1 MGDGLSMPPHAQH
14 SASEWVAMVKAAE
27 RDGEFFRAYD
37 AARQGLSEHPD
48 DLLLRHRAVLALA
61 RSGAT
66 EQAQTLYRKFGL
78 EGRKETDIPE
88 LEARLLKD
96 VALAAADGPSR
107 GKLLLA
113 AAKRYE
119 AVYRRSGHYY
129 PGINVANLLL
139 LAGQP
144 ERSAAIARR
153 IAAELTT
160 RPTATGEEKFW
171 AAATLVEAH
180 VIGGDMAAARRALP
194 AAREASEGDH
204 ARLSTAARSIHNVCL
219 AKNLP
224 VDWLRAISPPAVIHY
239 AGHIIAAPGAS
250 GRFPATAEPAVA
262 ARIAELLAERNVG
275 FGYGSLA
282 AGADILFAEALLA
295 RGAQLHVLLP
305 FRLDDF
311 IRESVQSAGQQWIK
325 RFKACL
331 ANAKSVRYATEDEYL
346 GDDTLYVYCSR
357 LGMGLAVLASQH
369 LFAPIE
375 QIVVWDRT
383 PAAGT
388 AGTAIDVE
396 IWRETGRPQ
405 TVVPIP
411 SKQGP
416 RPGSQRPKSS
426 SRTAPK
432 STSHPA
438 SNSRRSARA
447 MLFGDLRG
455 FSRLTDRELPIYV
468 KEVLGAIERVRQARR
483 KKVLLANTWGDGL
496 FMVFQRANDAAECAL
511 ALQAA
516 LSRLDLAALG
526 LSVPLSLRIG
536 GHLGPVYETLDP
548 VLGHTNFFGAHVT
561 RAAHIEPVT
570 PPGCVYVTETF
581 AAALALEHSQA
592 FACDYVGM
600 TKAAKGYGSLRM
612 FLLRARRS
620 ASEQGS
626 RFAIAV

>member
-1 MGDGLSMPPHAQH
+1 MGNALSMAPHAQH
-14 SASEWVAMVKAAE
+14 SASEWVTVVKAAE

-66 EQAQTLYRKFGL
+66 EQAQALYRELGL
-78 EGRKETDIPE
+78 EGRQETDIPE

-96 VALAAADGPSR
+96 VALSAPDGPPR
-107 GKLLLA
+107 VQLLLA
-113 AAKRYE
+113 AAEKYE

-144 ERSAAIARR
+144 ERSATIARR
-153 IAAELTT
+153 IAAELTAM
-160 RPTATGEEKFW
+160 PAAAGEEKFW

-194 AAREASEGDH
+194 AAHAASEGDH
-204 ARLSTAARSIHNVCL
+204 ALLSTAARSIHNACL
-219 AKNLP
+219 AKKLP
-224 VDWLRAISPPAVIHY
+224 VDWLRAIWPPAVIHY

-250 GRFPATAEPAVA
+250 GRFPATAEAAVA

-295 RGAQLHVLLP
+295 RRAQLHVLLP

-325 RFKACL
+325 RFEACL

-375 QIVVWDRT
+375 QIAVWDRT
-383 PAAGT
+383 PAAGN

-405 TVVPIP
+405 TIIPIASKRRSKPPVSP
-411 SKQGP
+411 S
-416 RPGSQRPKSS
+416 R
-426 SRTAPK
+426 
-432 STSHPA
+432 PA

-455 FSRLTDRELPIYV
+455 FSKLTDRELPIYV
-468 KEVLGAIERVRQARR
+468 TAVLGAIEHVRQAHRN
-483 KKVLLANTWGDGL
+483 KVLLANTWGDGL

-516 LSRLDLAALG
+516 LSRLDFAALG
-526 LSVPLSLRIG
+526 LSMPLSLRIG

-581 AAALALEHSQA
+581 AAALALEHSET

-612 FLLRARRS
+612 FLLRTRRS
-620 ASEQGS
+620 ASEQGN

>member
-1 MGDGLSMPPHAQH
+1 MPPHAQH
-14 SASEWVAMVKAAE
+14 GASEWLAVVKAAE

-48 DLLLRHRAVLALA
+48 DLPLRHRAVLALA

-66 EQAQTLYRKFGL
+66 EQAQALYRELGL
-78 EGRKETDIPE
+78 EGRQETDIPE

-96 VALAAADGPSR
+96 VALSAPDGPPR
-107 GKLLLA
+107 VELLLA
-113 AAKRYE
+113 AADKYE

-153 IAAELTT
+153 IAAELTAELT
-160 RPTATGEEKFW
+160 TTPTAAGEEQFW

-180 VIGGDMAAARRALP
+180 VIGGDMAGARRALP
-194 AAREASEGDH
+194 AAQAASEGDH
-204 ARLSTAARSIHNVCL
+204 ARLSTAARSIHNACV

-224 VDWLRAISPPAVIHY
+224 VDWLQAISPPAVIHY
-239 AGHIIAAPGAS
+239 AGHIIAAPGAA
-250 GRFPATAEPAVA
+250 GRFPATAEPSMA
-262 ARIAELLAERNVG
+262 ARISDLLAERNVG

-295 RGAQLHVLLP
+295 RRAQLHVLLP

-311 IRESVQSAGQQWIK
+311 IEESVRPAGPQWIK
-325 RFKACL
+325 RFEACL

-346 GDDTLYVYCSR
+346 GDDTLYIYCSR
-357 LGMGLAVLASQH
+357 LGMGLSVLASQH

-375 QIVVWDRT
+375 QIAVWDGR
-383 PAAGT
+383 PAVGNAGT
-388 AGTAIDVE
+388 AVDVD

-405 TVVPIP
+405 TIIPIAP
-411 SKQGP
+411 EH
-416 RPGSQRPKSS
+416 GSQLAESP
-426 SRTAPK
+426 SRSA
-432 STSHPA
+432 A
-438 SNSRRSARA
+438 DSRRSARA

-468 KEVLGAIERVRQARR
+468 TGVLGAIEHVRQAHRS
-483 KKVLLANTWGDGL
+483 KVLLANTWGDGL

-516 LSRLDLAALG
+516 LSRLDFAALG

-548 VLGHTNFFGAHVT
+548 VLGQTNFFGAHVT

-581 AAALALEHSQA
+581 AAALALEHSQV

-612 FLLRARRS
+612 FLLRARRH
-620 ASEQGS
+620 ASEQSS
-626 RFAIAV
+626 RYAIAV

>member
-1 MGDGLSMPPHAQH
+1 MPPHAQH
-14 SASEWVAMVKAAE
+14 SASEWLAVVRAAE

-66 EQAQTLYRKFGL
+66 EQAQALYRELGL
-78 EGRKETDIPE
+78 EGRQETDIPE

-96 VALAAADGPSR
+96 EALSAPAGPPR
-107 GKLLLA
+107 VKLLLA
-113 AAKRYE
+113 AAEKYE

-144 ERSAAIARR
+144 ERSASIARR
-153 IAAELTT
+153 IAAELTAM
-160 RPTATGEEKFW
+160 PTAAGEELFW

-180 VIGGDMAAARRALP
+180 VIGGDIAAARRALP
-194 AAREASEGDH
+194 AAQAASESDH
-204 ARLSTAARSIHNVCL
+204 ARLSTAARSIHNACL
-219 AKNLP
+219 VKNLP
-224 VDWLRAISPPAVIHY
+224 VDWLEAITPPAVIHY
-239 AGHIIAAPGAS
+239 AGHIIAAPGAA
-250 GRFPATAEPAVA
+250 GRFPATAEAVVA
-262 ARIAELLAERNVG
+262 ARISDLLAARNVG

-295 RGAQLHVLLP
+295 RRAQLHVLLP

-311 IRESVQSAGQQWIK
+311 IAESVRPAGQQWIK
-325 RFKACL
+325 RFEACL
-331 ANAKSVRYATEDEYL
+331 ANAKSVRFATEDEYL

-357 LGMGLAVLASQH
+357 LGMGLSVLASQH

-375 QIVVWDRT
+375 QIVVWDGR
-383 PAAGT
+383 PAAGNV
-388 AGTAIDVE
+388 GTAVDVE
-396 IWRETGRPQ
+396 IWRETRRPQ
-405 TVVPIP
+405 TIIPIAP
-411 SKQGP
+411 EH
-416 RPGSQRPKSS
+416 GSQPPQSLARSVS
-426 SRTAPK
+426 
-432 STSHPA
+432 
-438 SNSRRSARA
+438 SRRSARA

-468 KEVLGAIERVRQARR
+468 TGVLGAIEQVRQARGN
-483 KKVLLANTWGDGL
+483 KVLLANTWGDGL
-496 FMVFQRANDAAECAL
+496 FLVFQRANDAAECAL

-516 LSRLDLAALG
+516 LSRLDFAALG
-526 LSVPLSLRIG
+526 FSMPLSLRIG

-548 VLGHTNFFGAHVT
+548 VLGRANFFGAHVT
-561 RAAHIEPVT
+561 RAAYIEPVT

-612 FLLRARRS
+612 FLLRARRR

-626 RFAIAV
+626 RYAIAM

>member
-1 MGDGLSMPPHAQH
+1 MPPHAQH
-14 SASEWVAMVKAAE
+14 GASEWLAVVKAAE

-37 AARQGLSEHPD
+37 AARQGLSEHPN
-48 DLLLRHRAVLALA
+48 DLQLRHRAVLALA

-66 EQAQTLYRKFGL
+66 EQAQGLYRELGL
-78 EGRKETDIPE
+78 EGRQETDIPE

-96 VALAAADGPSR
+96 MALAAPDGPPR
-107 GKLLLA
+107 VQLLLA
-113 AAKRYE
+113 AAEKYE

-153 IAAELTT
+153 IAAELTAM
-160 RPTATGEEKFW
+160 PTAAGEELFW
-171 AAATLVEAH
+171 AAATLIEAH
-180 VIGGDMAAARRALP
+180 VIGGDIASARRALP
-194 AAREASEGDH
+194 AAHAASEGDH
-204 ARLSTAARSIHNVCL
+204 ARLSTAARSIHNACL
-219 AKNLP
+219 AKDLP
-224 VDWLRAISPPAVIHY
+224 VDWLQAISPPAVIHY
-239 AGHIIAAPGAS
+239 AGHIIAAPGAA
-250 GRFPATAEPAVA
+250 GRFPATAEATIA
-262 ARIAELLAERNVG
+262 ARISELLAKRNVG

-295 RGAQLHVLLP
+295 RRAQLHVLLP

-311 IRESVQSAGQQWIK
+311 IRESVRPAGRQWIK
-325 RFKACL
+325 RFEACL

-357 LGMGLAVLASQH
+357 LGMGLSVLASQH

-375 QIVVWDRT
+375 QIVVWDGR
-383 PAAGT
+383 PASGN
-388 AGTAIDVE
+388 AGTAIDVD
-396 IWRETGRPQ
+396 IWRETGRPL
-405 TVVPIP
+405 TIIPITP
-411 SKQGP
+411 EH
-416 RPGSQRPKSS
+416 GSQPPESP
-426 SRTAPK
+426 SR
-432 STSHPA
+432 SA

-447 MLFGDLRG
+447 MLFGDLQG
-455 FSRLTDRELPIYV
+455 FSRLTDRELPNYV
-468 KEVLGAIERVRQARR
+468 TGVLGAIEHVRQAHRN
-483 KKVLLANTWGDGL
+483 KVLLANTWGDGL

-516 LSRLDLAALG
+516 LSRLDFAALG

-536 GHLGPVYETLDP
+536 GHLGPVYKTLDP

-600 TKAAKGYGSLRM
+600 TKAAKEYGSLRM
-612 FLLRARRS
+612 FLLRARRR

-626 RFAIAV
+626 RYAIAV

>member
-1 MGDGLSMPPHAQH
+1 MGNSLSMPPHAQH
-14 SASEWVAMVKAAE
+14 SASEWVAAVKAAE

-66 EQAQTLYRKFGL
+66 EQAQALYRELGL
-78 EGRKETDIPE
+78 EGREETDIPE
-88 LEARLLKD
+88 LQARLLKD
-96 VALAAADGPSR
+96 VALSAPDGPPR
-107 GKLLLA
+107 VQLLLTA
-113 AAKRYE
+113 AEKYE
-119 AVYRRSGHYY
+119 AVYHRSGHYY

-144 ERSAAIARR
+144 DRSAAIARR
-153 IAAELTT
+153 IATELTAM
-160 RPTATGEEKFW
+160 PAAAGEEQFW

-194 AAREASEGDH
+194 AAHAASEGDH
-204 ARLSTAARSIHNVCL
+204 ARLSTAARSIHNACV

-224 VDWLRAISPPAVIHY
+224 VDWLQAISPPAVIHY

-250 GRFPATAEPAVA
+250 GRFPATAEAVVA
-262 ARIAELLAERNVG
+262 ARISELLAERSVG

-295 RGAQLHVLLP
+295 RRAQLHVLLP

-311 IRESVQSAGQQWIK
+311 INESVRPAGQQWIK
-325 RFKACL
+325 RFEACL

-383 PAAGT
+383 PAAGN

-405 TVVPIP
+405 TIIPITSRRRSKPPVSP
-411 SKQGP
+411 S
-416 RPGSQRPKSS
+416 RS
-426 SRTAPK
+426 
-432 STSHPA
+432 A

-455 FSRLTDRELPIYV
+455 FSKLTDRELPIYV
-468 KEVLGAIERVRQARR
+468 TGVLGAIEHVRQAHRN
-483 KKVLLANTWGDGL
+483 KVLLANTWGDGL

-516 LSRLDLAALG
+516 LTRLDFAALG
-526 LSVPLSLRIG
+526 LSVPLSLRVG

-612 FLLRARRS
+612 FLLRARKS